1 MSANPIDVSLPRE
14 RQAGDAADGVAR
26 SRARASAL
34 SHELRALAVLLD
46 YPTEQSQA
54 HMTEIAQA
62 LSPATR
68 HPLRELLST
77 LSDGDLITLQETYLD
92 TFDRGRR
99 TALNLFEH
107 VHGDSRDR
115 GQAMVDLLSMYERAG
130 IQYEGDQLPDYLP
143 VFLDFLATLPADEAR
158 TQLGEVTHI
167 LREIATALARR
178 QSPYL
183 PLLTALLSIAGESD
197 ALDAVDDASEDDTSF
212 EAIDAAYAE
221 APVNFLDA
229 NLQSA
234 CTPQTRPATQTIQI
248 HRRAA

>member
-1 MSANPIDVSLPRE
+1 MTTTVVVPA
-14 RQAGDAADGVAR
+14 QAGTQC
-26 SRARASAL
+26 ASAL
-34 SHELRALAVLLD
+34 ELRALAVLLD
-46 YPTEQSQA
+46 YPTEQTQA
-54 HMTEIAQA
+54 HMTEIAAA

-68 HPLRELLST
+68 HPLQQLLSM

-115 GQAMVDLLSMYERAG
+115 GQAMVDLLTMYEKAG
-130 IQYEGDQLPDYLP
+130 IQYAGDQLPDYLP

-158 TQLGEVTHI
+158 TQLAEVTHI
-167 LREIATALARR
+167 LREIAAALARR
-178 QSPYL
+178 DSPYL
-183 PLLTALLSIAGESD
+183 PLLTALLSMAGEGTEVAID
-197 ALDAVDDASEDDTSF
+197 EEDDTSF

-229 NLQSA
+229 NLQSS